1 MSQNK
6 SMIKKSVK
14 KNRAKKN
21 VVVCWLFVCLWLLYC
36 CLYLRIYSILLVKV
50 FASFEYCKETTI
62 LFIDCQGVV
71 LFGVFLGRQSE
82 VAK

>member
-14 KNRAKKN
+14 KTEPKKN
-21 VVVCWLFVCLWLLYC
+21 IVVCWLFVCLWLLYC
-36 CLYLRIYSILLVKV
+36 CLYSRIYSILLVKV

-62 LFIDCQGVV
+62 LFIDCQGIA
-71 LFGVFLGRQSE
+71 LFGILRGRSSE